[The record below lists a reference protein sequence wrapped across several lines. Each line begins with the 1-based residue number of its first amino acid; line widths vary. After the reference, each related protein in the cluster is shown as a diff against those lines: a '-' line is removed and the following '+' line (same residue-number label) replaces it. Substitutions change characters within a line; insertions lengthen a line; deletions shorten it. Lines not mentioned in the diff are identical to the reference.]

1 MNPKGISK
9 HHKMINT
16 STSEEEEIESIAAL
30 EDQLQIDQQIK
41 IDNAPLSVLLS
52 TKQFRYIFSM
62 NILSIFIGVFMVS
75 SSKSYG
81 IQTIK
86 NEAYLS

>member
-1 MNPKGISK
+1 MNQKSESK
-9 HHKMINT
+9 LAIINCD
-16 STSEEEEIESIAAL
+16 EEECA
-30 EDQLQIDQQIK
+30 EDQSTDLSLDQLLIDRQVK

-62 NILSIFIGVFMVS
+62 NILSIFMGVFIVS